1 MPLRLPL
8 SAEGDRVPPLRHSH
22 MESINTA
29 WRFRVA
35 HGCSATNRPPPTR
48 LPHWPRHFR
57 SSQLH
62 GSRTP
67 DFLRK
72 SGFGPFG
79 DSSLARSSPP
89 FFLRI
94 ALSDAFLSV
103 ACVHSSHDNV
113 YLRCH
118 LGPPTRNRTDGLA
131 RFLERRGHTLV
142 ILALNVWLW
151 ATSVLASA
159 CDDECLTN
167 HALTINHWMN
177 GYVSWSPVL
186 SAARHGRFMPG
197 QPSMQIAAHTQTYN
211 RCCQGPG
218 VGGPKPRC
226 STSMPSPSALSAGL
240 TCYHGL
246 YIGRQLSQPMD

>member
-1 MPLRLPL
+1 MVAQPQTGRPQPGCLISHAIFDPHNFMGAAHPIFCASQGLDRLVTLLSLGPVLHFSSGLRCLT
-8 SAEGDRVPPLRHSH
+8 H
-22 MESINTA
+22 
-29 WRFRVA
+29 
-35 HGCSATNRPPPTR
+35 
-48 LPHWPRHFR
+48 
-57 SSQLH
+57 
-62 GSRTP
+62 
-67 DFLRK
+67 
-72 SGFGPFG
+72 
-79 DSSLARSSPP
+79 SSLLPVSTPP
-89 FFLRI
+89 MTTFI
-94 ALSDAFLSV
+94 SV
-103 ACVHSSHDNV
+103 ATSD
-113 YLRCH
+113 R
-118 LGPPTRNRTDGLA
+118 
-131 RFLERRGHTLV
+131 RRGTVPTVWRDSWSDVDTLWF
-142 ILALNVWLW
+142 ILALNVWFW

-177 GYVSWSPVL
+177 RDASWSPVL